1 MSQTASP
8 GGSAVFIRIALD
20 QLSKTND
27 CKKIDGL
34 PDAIEKA
41 QKALE
46 NGDGSGNPVESG
58 EKEADTEAGPMIA
71 AEEVD
76 QHSLLLK
83 PLLLACS
90 AKSVSLSMI
99 AVDCLGKLFA
109 YSYFNSDDSNAAAAV
124 NAICETNVGAA
135 SQSENE
141 KLLLQVVKALSAAVL
156 SVSATSPGN
165 GNTKIT
171 SGSIHDAV
179 LLRSIRT
186 TFIVFL
192 IAKSPATQIVAQA
205 SLTQMVQAICARVPS
220 SPAPFG
226 KVGAD
231 AEPFEMPDSD
241 TAAQFD
247 RNIRDVHVVMKAFCK
262 LGMKPLPEG
271 STDLKSQAMRTK
283 LLSLH
288 LIHTIMCSHMHLF
301 FLNTPTLFTAS
312 SAPANESIDA
322 KKSSLSDS
330 IDGLS
335 IDVEDMDPATP
346 MTTTSSHFPLP
357 STLITTTVDTNTP
370 TLFIH
375 AIKPYLCLCLT
386 RNAVSVVPQVFDVSM
401 EIFGKVFVDLR
412 VFLKREISVI
422 FTEILLPILESKST
436 LITFHQR
443 TSLLKILSSLLA
455 SSPDAGGGR
464 MLVEIYLNYDC
475 DPEATT
481 TKENI
486 WERFVTLLSRL
497 VTQHHVGGSG
507 GGSPNPGPNSS
518 STNYQGGSLNAAVS
532 GSSIHNTKS
541 SVIRPMT
548 TQSLTSF
555 TKEQLKELYS
565 TNGDFAEL
573 KRRGVD
579 VLVKGVLGPLVHW
592 GWDKWVASN
601 GDMQSQQQQSTEQ
614 LSSGEDAAS
623 LELLSD
629 GVSGTLAGAG
639 SAGITGSNGGL
650 NSDDPMQFE
659 VLRTKKQNLMEG
671 IKAFNIKPK
680 KGIQLLLDNKS
691 IASRTS
697 NEIATFLLNTEGLDK
712 IMIGEFLGEPA
723 EENVAIMH
731 AFVDHQDFA
740 SVPFVTALRN
750 FLQRFRL
757 PGEAQKIDR
766 YMLKFAER
774 FVLQNPGKFS
784 SADTAY
790 VLAYS
795 VIMLNTDQH
804 NAQVKKRMTKA
815 DFLKNNRGIDGEQD
829 LPVDLM
835 EGIYDEIRT
844 NEIVLKDEQPA
855 VSEPDKLPTSV
866 RFEKASESM
875 AIKTEERLKASNQ
888 RRAQL
893 GSTGSL
899 ANCGTSASNEE
910 DAPFNQ
916 SGNSGVFYSATH
928 HEHLKSMFEIVWMS
942 VFTALSSYLQDAED
956 ADSVALALEGFKHAI
971 TLACMFDLD
980 LERKAFMST
989 LGKFAQISVGSEIR
1003 PKNLE
1008 AVKVLLEMSR
1018 VLGARLGDGW
1028 MEIVLCISNLEKLQS
1043 PEGSDRSSM
1052 DKKRDSIAAKKENK
1066 YSEEAVALA
1075 TSQSMTLLVDKIFTS
1090 SVRLSGPAIVGF
1102 VKALCAVSWDE
1113 ITSSETSTHPRMYC
1127 LQRLVEISYYNMNR
1141 IRVEWSQLWSIL
1153 GPHFNKVATHSN
1165 SQISFFA
1172 LDKLRQLAMKFLEL
1186 EELPNFKFQRD
1197 FLRPFEYV
1205 LGASRDFKMKE
1216 MALMCLQ
1223 QLVQG
1228 KSKALKSGWKTLF
1241 GSLEKASKDENEQ
1254 VVTLAFD
1261 LVKMLFKSHFESV
1274 SVNGAFPDY
1283 VNCLHPAVDSLQSV
1297 ELMKQ
1302 TVPVIVNLQK
1312 SISKASSVVDG
1323 KAEVANA
1330 SSNSHKS
1337 ANGHEETAATA
1348 VLTTDDPNFRYMF
1361 PILFGFYEVT
1371 MTCELEVRA
1380 RGLTYLFDVLK
1391 SQARELS
1398 RDSWEV
1404 IAKGVLFP
1412 IFDDLKLS
1420 RQEHRKIDER
1430 EDLTVWLSTTLVQ
1443 ALRLLVDLF
1452 TNQFE
1457 ILQFACEGVLEIMMA
1472 CMSQEN
1478 ETLARIGS
1486 TCLHQFIENNLEKFD
1501 SALWDRICK
1510 TFVNLFASTSPN
1522 LLFFDYHAQIPDAPG
1537 GVFAPP
1543 EGDEADQLEQQTR
1556 DEEAEDEDRDV
1567 GAENMNRHMSAT
1579 SLNQSSSPN
1588 FPSDALVFVDGIPQL
1603 TGRTKPDKSE
1613 FQGIILK
1620 CVLHLLVVQT
1630 LHEILTTSV
1639 SKSSSNLTAAEN
1651 GATGSMDE
1659 RIYRSMSVKH
1669 LLLLVGCFERSYRF
1683 AEAFNKD
1690 TELRLALFKMGFMKQ
1705 LPNLL
1710 KQECASISAYISIL
1724 FKMVVDEQQDRVES
1738 RLEIAGKL
1746 IPLCHQVLCNFN
1758 AMEPGIKNRNLNAWK
1773 PVIILILNALTELD
1787 DKLFQQYLPVLFEE
1801 AMSILL
1807 QPALDLEVRI
1817 ALHAFVIRVGFSCG
1831 IVRDPVGAEDAA
1843 PVSVL
1848 VSASTN
1854 EAASV

>member
-1 MSQTASP
+1 
-8 GGSAVFIRIALD
+8 
-20 QLSKTND
+20 
-27 CKKIDGL
+27 
-34 PDAIEKA
+34 
-41 QKALE
+41 
-46 NGDGSGNPVESG
+46 
-58 EKEADTEAGPMIA
+58 
-71 AEEVD
+71 
-76 QHSLLLK
+76 
-83 PLLLACS
+83 
-90 AKSVSLSMI
+90 
-99 AVDCLGKLFA
+99 
-109 YSYFNSDDSNAAAAV
+109 
-124 NAICETNVGAA
+124 
-135 SQSENE
+135 
-141 KLLLQVVKALSAAVL
+141 
-156 SVSATSPGN
+156 
-165 GNTKIT
+165 
-171 SGSIHDAV
+171 
-179 LLRSIRT
+179 
-186 TFIVFL
+186 
-192 IAKSPATQIVAQA
+192 
-205 SLTQMVQAICARVPS
+205 
-220 SPAPFG
+220 
-226 KVGAD
+226 
-231 AEPFEMPDSD
+231 MPDSD

-312 SAPANESIDA
+312 STPANESIDA
-322 KKSSLSDS
+322 KN
-330 IDGLS
+330 
-335 IDVEDMDPATP
+335 
-346 MTTTSSHFPLP
+346 SHFPLP

-443 TSLLKILSSLLA
+443 TSLLKILSSLLG

-518 STNYQGGSLNAAVS
+518 SPNYQGGSLNAA
-532 GSSIHNTKS
+532 
-541 SVIRPMT
+541 
-548 TQSLTSF
+548 SLTSF

-579 VLVKGVLGPLVHW
+579 VLVKGVLGPLVLW
-592 GWDKWVASN
+592 GWDKWVVSN

-614 LSSGEDAAS
+614 LNSGEDAAS

-629 GVSGTLAGAG
+629 GVSGLSGAA
-639 SAGITGSNGGL
+639 SAGITGSNSGL

-740 SVPFVTALRN
+740 NVPFVTALRN

-899 ANCGTSASNEE
+899 ANSGSSASNEE

-1043 PEGSDRSSM
+1043 PEGSDRSST
-1052 DKKRDSIAAKKENK
+1052 DKRRDSVATKKENK

-1283 VNCLHPAVDSLQSV
+1283 VNCLVSFCKNRRFTKTSLQSV

-1302 TVPVIVNLQK
+1302 TVPVAI
-1312 SISKASSVVDG
+1312 ASTS
-1323 KAEVANA
+1323 A
-1330 SSNSHKS
+1330 
-1337 ANGHEETAATA
+1337 ANGHNETAVTT
-1348 VLTTDDPNFRYMF
+1348 VSTTDDPNFRYMF

-1522 LLFFDYHAQIPDAPG
+1522 LLFFDYHAHIPDAPG

-1543 EGDEADQLEQQTR
+1543 E
-1556 DEEAEDEDRDV
+1556 
-1567 GAENMNRHMSAT
+1567 AT

-1588 FPSDALVFVDGIPQL
+1588 FPSDALVFVDGVPQL
-1603 TGRTKPDKSE
+1603 TGRAKPDKSE

-1630 LHEILTTSV
+1630 LHEILTTS
-1639 SKSSSNLTAAEN
+1639 
-1651 GATGSMDE
+1651 

-1669 LLLLVGCFERSYRF
+1669 LLLLIGCFERSYRF

-1787 DKLFQQYLPVLFEE
+1787 DTLFQQYLPVLFEE

-1831 IVRDPVGAEDAA
+1831 IVKDPVGAEDAA

-1848 VSASTN
+1848 VSASAN
-1854 EAASV
+1854 EAAAI